1 MSASKKTSELG
12 EPTPDLGEPT
22 PDLGEPTLK
31 RREFLAAGGATIA
44 ATTFGGVAGVG
55 LLPETLP
62 AEERPQALA
71 DVEAMTFDVF
81 GTVVDWRTSIIREGQ
96 ILGMEKGFDLDW
108 PAFADAWRRGYGPMM
123 NRVRT
128 GELPWLKIDD
138 LHRLILD
145 DLLVEFEFPAM
156 TEAEIDDLNRVWHRL
171 IPWPDTVRG
180 LHQLKANFTLAT
192 LSNGNV
198 ALLTNMAKNA
208 GLPWDAVLSAEL
220 SGHYKPDPEVYI
232 KAADLLGLPH
242 EKVMMVAAH
251 RGDLRAAGA
260 LGFKTAFVPRPLEYG
275 PGRDIDT
282 TPDPAFDVNATD
294 FVDLAAKL

>member
-1 MSASKKTSELG
+1 M
-12 EPTPDLGEPT
+12 
-22 PDLGEPTLK
+22 
-31 RREFLAAGGATIA
+31 
-44 ATTFGGVAGVG
+44 
-55 LLPETLP
+55 
-62 AEERPQALA
+62 
-71 DVEAMTFDVF
+71 
-81 GTVVDWRTSIIREGQ
+81 
-96 ILGMEKGFDLDW
+96 
-108 PAFADAWRRGYGPMM
+108 
-123 NRVRT
+123 
-128 GELPWLKIDD
+128 KIDD

-251 RGDLRAAGA
+251 KGDLRAAQV
-260 LGFKTAFVPRPLEYG
+260 LGFKAAFVPRPPEYG
-275 PGRDIDT
+275 PELLLCAT
-282 TPDPAFDVNATD
+282 ADPRFAGNSTD
-294 FVDLAAKL
+294 FMDLASQV

>member
-1 MSASKKTSELG
+1 MSASKRTTGLG
-12 EPTPDLGEPT
+12 ES
-22 PDLGEPTLK
+22 TLK
-31 RREFLAAGGATIA
+31 RRDFLSVGGATIA
-44 ATTFGGVAGVG
+44 GAAIGGGEAVSRMDR
-55 LLPETLP
+55 TLP
-62 AEERPQALA
+62 DERAQEALA

-81 GTVVDWRTSIIREGQ
+81 GTVVDWRTSIIREAQ
-96 ILGMEKGFDLDW
+96 ILGMEKGFDRDW
-108 PAFADAWRRGYGPMM
+108 PAFADAWRRGYGPAM

-128 GELPWLKIDD
+128 GELPWLKIDQ
-138 LHRLILD
+138 LHRMILD
-145 DLLVEFEFPAM
+145 DLLVEYNFPAM
-156 TEAEIDDLNRVWHRL
+156 SEAEIDDLNRVWHRL

-180 LHQLKANFTLAT
+180 LWQLKANFTLAT

-275 PGRDIDT
+275 PGRVIDT

-294 FVDLAAKL
+294 FMDLAAQL

>member
-1 MSASKKTSELG
+1 MSESKKT
-12 EPTPDLGEPT
+12 TDLG
-22 PDLGEPTLK
+22 DSTLE
-31 RREFLAAGGATIA
+31 RREFLSVGGATIA
-44 ATTFGGVAGVG
+44 GAAIGGGEGVG
-55 LLPETLP
+55 LMDRTLP
-62 AEERPQALA
+62 DEELQEALA

-81 GTVVDWRTSIIREGQ
+81 GTVVDWRTSIIREAQ
-96 ILGMEKGFDLDW
+96 ILGMEKGFDRDW
-108 PAFADAWRRGYGPMM
+108 PAFADAWRRGYGPAM

-128 GELPWLKIDD
+128 GELPWLNIDQ

-145 DLLVEFEFPAM
+145 DLLVEYNFPAM
-156 TEAEIDDLNRVWHRL
+156 SEAEIDDLNRVWHRL

-180 LHQLKANFTLAT
+180 LWRLKANFTLAT

-251 RGDLRAAGA
+251 RGDLRAAQA

-275 PGRDIDT
+275 PGREIDT

-294 FVDLAAKL
+294 FVDLAAQL